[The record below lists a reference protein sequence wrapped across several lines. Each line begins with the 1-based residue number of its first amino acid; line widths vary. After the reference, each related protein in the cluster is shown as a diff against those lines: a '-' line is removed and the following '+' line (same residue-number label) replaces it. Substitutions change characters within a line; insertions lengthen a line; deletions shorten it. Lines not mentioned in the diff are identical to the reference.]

1 METIYVR
8 SDLRVDSV
16 RAKGRQSE
24 RIEWREHL
32 RVVALIA
39 NVVMVL
45 SLIGL
50 RAWLL
55 PTIVGVPMIVPPVL
69 AVVAL
74 AVRTRH

>member
-1 METIYVR
+1 MRPRERR
-8 SDLRVDSV
+8 SE
-16 RAKGRQSE
+16 GT
-24 RIEWREHL
+24 EWREHL